1 MTKMP
6 SSTANERQFTAHQKA
21 GQVAIWLSQ
30 GSKLTTR
37 EVARATG
44 MTFMG
49 AKYMLEMLSLVLP
62 IVHLDHK
69 WQWVRRE

>member
-1 MTKMP
+1 MA
-6 SSTANERQFTAHQKA
+6 SERQFTAHQKA

-30 GSKLTTR
+30 GSQLTTR
-37 EVARATG
+37 DVARLTG

-62 IVHLDHK
+62 IVHLNHK